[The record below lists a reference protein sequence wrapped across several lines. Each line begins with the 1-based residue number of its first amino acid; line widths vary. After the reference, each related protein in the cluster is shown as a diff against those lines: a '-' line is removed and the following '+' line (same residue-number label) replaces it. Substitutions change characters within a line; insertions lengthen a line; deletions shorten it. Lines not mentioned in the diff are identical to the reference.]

1 MSRMNGGTREPRWFV
16 AALSALCISWLICGD
31 PSRAAEY
38 EQKQGN
44 AAVRLEVDKI
54 KDDRLEIRLS
64 DEIRLTLSMEGD
76 AGLDVQP
83 PDALANSSDW
93 QVRRE
98 SAPEKSALG
107 HGRVRWQQRFR
118 LSPVKPGELSLALAP
133 LHFRLSPDAERWED
147 VAWRPIPVHVS
158 TEIYRADLSELRDIA
173 PPEEVPPA
181 PSPATPL
188 TWAALA
194 LVFLLLLLGGW
205 TLLRR
210 HGRRIPALP
219 PDKWALGELERLRLP
234 AESTENGV
242 EHFYTRLSDV
252 LRRYLELRYHLPAP
266 EQTTAEFLEAM
277 RRSPQ
282 LQVEQQ
288 AVLRDFLERCDLVKF
303 ARVQPSA
310 EECRMAAEMART
322 FVEQTATN
330 GVVTSAKPPEPPPAG
345 QSARET
351 GCS

>member
-16 AALSALCISWLICGD
+16 VALSALCISWLIGGA
-31 PSRAAEY
+31 PSLAAEY

-44 AAVRLEVDKI
+44 AAVRLEVEKI
-54 KDDRLEIRLS
+54 KDERLEIRLS

-76 AGLDVQP
+76 AGLDVQAP
-83 PDALANSSDW
+83 AALANSSDW

-98 SAPEKSALG
+98 SAPEKIALG
-107 HGRVRWQQRFR
+107 RGQVRWQERFR
-118 LSPVKPGELSLALAP
+118 LAPLKPGELSLALAP

-147 VAWRPIPVHVS
+147 VAWRPIPVNVS

-181 PSPATPL
+181 PSLATPL
-188 TWAALA
+188 SWAALA
-194 LVFLLLLLGGW
+194 LVFLLLLLSGW
-205 TLLRR
+205 TMLRR
-210 HGRRIPALP
+210 RGRLVLAMP
-219 PDKWALGELERLRLP
+219 PDKWALGELARLGLP
-234 AESTENGV
+234 AESIENGV

-282 LQVEQQ
+282 LQAEQQ
-288 AVLRDFLERCDLVKF
+288 AALRDFLERCD
-303 ARVQPSA
+303 
-310 EECRMAAEMART
+310 
-322 FVEQTATN
+322 
-330 GVVTSAKPPEPPPAG
+330 
-345 QSARET
+345 
-351 GCS
+351 